1 MIDEY
6 LIEQKFM
13 NLLDNENSSQA
24 EFNKDELSE
33 FFERYTFQR
42 RQLREV
48 FNTRR
53 SKVTPKIDV
62 GQTFRSIHSESM
74 FPMK

>member
-13 NLLDNENSSQA
+13 NLLDNENPGQG

-48 FNTRR
+48 SNTRR
-53 SKVTPKIDV
+53 REIGPKIDV
-62 GQTFRSIHSESM
+62 G
-74 FPMK
+74 

>member
-33 FFERYTFQR
+33 FFERYTSQKKH
-42 RQLREV
+42 LSEV
-48 FNTRR
+48 
-53 SKVTPKIDV
+53 
-62 GQTFRSIHSESM
+62 
-74 FPMK
+74 

>member
-13 NLLDNENSSQA
+13 NLLNNENPGQA

-48 FNTRR
+48 SNTRR
-53 SKVTPKIDV
+53 REVGQNIDV